1 MISNF
6 TTLFKFWGEP
16 MNNFTRL
23 FLVILAFLVVSCG
36 DKQKEVEGELARYS
50 VSAKTYLKQ
59 GQLKAA
65 VLEARNMIQL
75 QPDSAQGYLVLAKI
89 YNEVGASGVNYK
101 LLEPIVEKLPEV
113 STELAQAYVNGKK
126 YRSALNIIAQHPAES
141 TEDKVRQ
148 AKMAALSSIYLG
160 EKAEAE
166 QFQEKLKNVGG
177 SNTDIALVSATAV
190 LSQGQTEA
198 ALVTLEEALKTDENN
213 TELLVMLG
221 SVNLYSRQLEKAEV
235 YLTKAIG
242 LLPKTDIP
250 TNQRSNAL
258 IQLTETLIQL
268 GRTSEAYTYQKVI
281 AESNSESN
289 GAQQRFSEAME
300 LYQQGKLADAENILH
315 ELREQFPNDKNT
327 ATLLGMVEFQKGSDA
342 KASSLFDEFIDPE
355 TANPTVIQAAALVKY
370 RNNQMDDAIKLL
382 KNAANNQPNNP
393 AILATYGLA
402 LLDQDPKS
410 AEGAKALEKSLAL
423 NPKQQRIR
431 IALAKRYMGMEQP
444 EQAIAQLQKAYQ
456 EQPLDLLIQ
465 QAYLKSLFEH
475 GQSDRVKEEV
485 ASFKQKFPDNPRGD
499 FIEGWY
505 NVEQKKYPEAQKA
518 FELAA
523 AARNNPEQYLAYSGL
538 AQVYE
543 LQKQPQKAIATWQ
556 LAIESDP
563 SVTAAY
569 GRWLEL
575 MRQLNR
581 QEEAFEFLN
590 NLEKGTDKWQPSL
603 LLAQL
608 ELQRN
613 NIEKSI
619 LHIEQALERSNEAN
633 NVKKI
638 AARLFQTQGVLL
650 RKEKKLVEARV
661 SFLRAVKLFPEN
673 ADFLNNLIEVELAAN
688 NIAEA
693 QKLLDQFIKNDE
705 NEAERLYLQGNI
717 RLAEANEDEALK
729 LYRTS
734 WGIKPME
741 AVAESIYGMYQ
752 RQQKNELMI
761 SFGREWAEKIP
772 ASYRPALI
780 NAINAQQNNKP
791 DEALTWYEKSVELA
805 PKMPAALNNLAWM
818 YYERKDERALDFA
831 KRAYDLA
838 PDNAAILDTYG
849 WILVESGKVSVG
861 IELLEKAAAL
871 ASNNKEIHDHLKEAK
886 SRAK

>member
-1 MISNF
+1 M
-6 TTLFKFWGEP
+6 LFKCWGRP

-23 FLVILAFLVVSCG
+23 VLIALAFLVVSCG
-36 DKQKEVEGELARYS
+36 DKKKEVAGELARYE

-75 QPDSAQGYLVLAKI
+75 QPDGGQGYLVLAKI
-89 YNEVGASGVNYK
+89 YNEVGASSANYK
-101 LLEPIVEKLPEV
+101 LLEPMVEKLPEV
-113 STELAQAYVNGKK
+113 STELAQSYLSGKK
-126 YRSALNIIAQHPAES
+126 YRSALNIIAQHPAANA
-141 TEDKVRQ
+141 EDKVHQ
-148 AKMAALSSIYLG
+148 AKIAALSSIYLG
-160 EKAEAE
+160 EKAEAL
-166 QFQEKLKNVGG
+166 QFQEMLKSAGG
-177 SNTDIALVSATAV
+177 SNTDIAMVAATSV
-190 LSQGQTEA
+190 LSQGQSEA

-213 TELLVMLG
+213 TELLIMLG
-221 SVNLYSRQLEKAEV
+221 SVSLYNRQLEKAEA
-235 YLTKAIG
+235 YLTKAVG

-258 IQLTETLIQL
+258 VQLTETLIQL

-289 GAQQRFSEAME
+289 AAQQRFGEAME
-300 LYQQGKLADAENILH
+300 LYQQGKLSDAESILH

-327 ATLLGMVEFQKGSDA
+327 ATLLGMVEFQKGSDD
-342 KASSLFDEFIDPE
+342 KASSLFDQFIDPE

-370 RNNQMDDAIKLL
+370 RNNQIDDAISLL
-382 KNAANNQPNNP
+382 KNAADNQPNNP

-402 LLDQDPKS
+402 LLDQDSKS

-431 IALAKRYMGMEQP
+431 IALSKRYMELAQP

-465 QAYLKSLFEH
+465 QAYLKSLFEA

-505 NVEQKKYPEAQKA
+505 NVEQKNYSEAQKA

-523 AARNNPEQYLAYSGL
+523 AARNNPERYLAYSGL

-543 LQKQPQKAIATWQ
+543 LQKQPQKAITTWQ
-556 LAIESDP
+556 LAIESDA

-575 MRQLNR
+575 VKQLNR
-581 QEEAFEFLN
+581 QDEAFKFLN
-590 NLEKGTDKWQPSL
+590 NLEKDTDKWQPSL
-603 LLAQL
+603 LLSQL

-613 NIEKSI
+613 NIDKSI
-619 LHIEQALERSNEAN
+619 HHIEQALERSNEAS

-638 AARLFQTQGVLL
+638 AARLFQTEGVLL
-650 RKEKKLVEARV
+650 RKEKKLTEARV

-673 ADFLNNLIEVELAAN
+673 ADFLNNLIDVELAAN
-688 NIAEA
+688 NIIEA
-693 QKLLDQFIKNDE
+693 QKLLDQFVKNDE

-717 RLAEANEDEALK
+717 RLAENNEDEALK

-734 WGIKPME
+734 WGVRPIDI
-741 AVAESIYGMYQ
+741 VAETIYGMYQ
-752 RQQKNELMI
+752 RQKKMELMVA
-761 SFGREWAEKIP
+761 FGKEWADKIP
-772 ASYRPALI
+772 SSYRPALI
-780 NAINAQQNNKP
+780 NAINAQQNGNS
-791 DEALTWYEKSVELA
+791 DDALAWYEKSVELA

-818 YYERKDERALDFA
+818 YYEKKDTRALDFA

-849 WILVESGKVSVG
+849 WILVEDGQVAAG
-861 IELLEKAAAL
+861 IERLEKAAAL
-871 ASNNKEIHDHLKEAK
+871 ASDNKEIQDHLREAK
-886 SRAK
+886 ARNK